1 MHMGM
6 NIVENPCS
14 TNTKPIFD
22 TTDAILWSNEL

>member
-6 NIVENPCS
+6 NIAENPCS